1 MAVELVKF
9 IVSELVDKP
18 ESVVVTGKED
28 GDTEVITVCVDDA
41 DTGKIIGKQGRI
53 AMAIRTVVKAV
64 GAKNN
69 KKYSVEIVDRL
80 EDRQAEDRQAE

>member
-9 IVSELVDKP
+9 IVSELVDNP
-18 ESVVVTGKED
+18 SAVVVTSRED
-28 GDTEVITVCVDDA
+28 GETEIITVCVDDA

-80 EDRQAEDRQAE
+80 EESKAE

>member
-1 MAVELVKF
+1 MVAELVKF

-18 ESVVVTGKED
+18 EDVVVTSREEND
-28 GDTEVITVCVDDA
+28 SEIITVCVNDA

-53 AMAIRTVVKAV
+53 AMAMRTVVKAV

-69 KKYSVEIVDRL
+69 KKYSVEIVDKQQS
-80 EDRQAEDRQAE
+80 EEQSA